1 MSAELHGDCFWMFDL
16 VATDQVVRRRALAR
30 HQALVAAAS
39 EALDRWNALWAVERT
54 AAPTQPHLVAEMDQA
69 SADRFWHRKRTIQG
83 PIRAFLD
90 SAPDDGVTEALW
102 APFAVLYLRWEADYP
117 TEWGAPESWMWSPWG
132 TKEVLLRRFE
142 RGGLPEGARPQIA
155 ELILS
160 ALGRPYRCKDWMYAR
175 LVRHLDPSFLDR
187 VAVLASADD
196 PLVRLRAQ
204 FVLHAAQS
212 RERRITRASWQRW
225 LSAGG

>member
-1 MSAELHGDCFWMFDL
+1 MSAELHGDYFWMLDL

-30 HQALVAAAS
+30 HQALVAAEG
-39 EALDRWNALWAVERT
+39 EALHRWNGLWAVERT
-54 AAPTQPHLVAEMDQA
+54 ETPTQPRLVAEMDQA
-69 SADRFWHRKRTIQG
+69 SADQLWHHKRTIHG
-83 PIRAFLD
+83 PVRAFLD
-90 SAPDDGVTEALW
+90 SAPDDDVTEALW

-117 TEWGAPESWMWSPWG
+117 TEWGAPESRMWSPWA
-132 TKEVLLRRFE
+132 TKEMLLLRFE
-142 RGGLPEGARPQIA
+142 RGGLPEGVRPEIA

-187 VAVLASADD
+187 VAALTAADD

-204 FVLHAAQS
+204 FVLHAAES

-225 LSAGG
+225 LSASG